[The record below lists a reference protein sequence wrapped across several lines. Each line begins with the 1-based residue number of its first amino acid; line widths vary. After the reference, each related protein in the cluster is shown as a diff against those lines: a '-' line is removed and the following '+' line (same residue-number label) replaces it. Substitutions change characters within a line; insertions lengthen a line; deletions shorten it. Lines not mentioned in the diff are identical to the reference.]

1 MRAICTSSHH
11 FRVYIQFP
19 SDGRWITD
27 DYYEDRVLAD
37 ITAKGLSPGDF
48 VGELP
53 DPLAASAS
61 NAPVAS
67 APSQT
72 YSGTNQG
79 VYRAGGPTTL
89 FGASGWGP
97 FSDGPHSAVRKSML
111 SREGLSEE
119 NWMREAARRVQEM
132 NAEWCKMRREARSA
146 CGGVLE
152 SNSGKGKEKEG
163 LNGMMNVDGEGDAGQ
178 KKKMDD
184 GDLPFGVYE
193 PHTGLVHC
201 ASGLDPLTLLVADFL
216 SGIDRT
222 DTQPTKHRWEQVAPR
237 RVLGGTKVGNG
248 AWALAW
254 VDTCLELSGP
264 NDLDPYVAERE
275 ALMASM
281 S

>member
-1 MRAICTSSHH
+1 MCSIGHSEFYCRFA
-11 FRVYIQFP
+11 

-53 DPLAASAS
+53 DPTATSAS
-61 NAPVAS
+61 NVPTIS

-72 YSGTNQG
+72 FSGTNQG

-111 SREGLSEE
+111 SREGLTGE
-119 NWMREAARRVQEM
+119 NWMWEAARRVHEM
-132 NAEWCKMRREARSA
+132 NTGWAKMRQEARIA

-152 SNSGKGKEKEG
+152 GSPSSGKGKEKEEASG
-163 LNGMMNVDGEGDAGQ
+163 AMDVDGEGDVG
-178 KKKMDD
+178 KKKKVDD
-184 GDLPFGVYE
+184 TEFPLGVYE

-201 ASGLDPLTLLVADFL
+201 ASDLTSL
-216 SGIDRT
+216 GITDR
-222 DTQPTKHRWEQVAPR
+222 
-237 RVLGGTKVGNG
+237 
-248 AWALAW
+248 
-254 VDTCLELSGP
+254 
-264 NDLDPYVAERE
+264 
-275 ALMASM
+275 
-281 S
+281 